1 MRAAW
6 LVLLILLST
15 LPIPHVGAESTP
27 SLTCPETVAL
37 VPGQATSVSFIQHG
51 VGDATLGFD
60 DLFEVEITDVVNTTE
75 GDNRTWTGTFTA
87 TLDAPSGH
95 LDLTVNLAHGGTTL
109 STCTVDVWIRAA
121 SALVLGASEQSTLT
135 VNEG

>member
-51 VGDATLGFD
+51 VGDATLSFD
-60 DLFEVEITDVVNTTE
+60 ELFEVEITAVSYT
-75 GDNRTWTGTFTA
+75 
-87 TLDAPSGH
+87 H
-95 LDLTVNLAHGGTTL
+95 LRAHET
-109 STCTVDVWIRAA
+109 
-121 SALVLGASEQSTLT
+121 
-135 VNEG
+135 